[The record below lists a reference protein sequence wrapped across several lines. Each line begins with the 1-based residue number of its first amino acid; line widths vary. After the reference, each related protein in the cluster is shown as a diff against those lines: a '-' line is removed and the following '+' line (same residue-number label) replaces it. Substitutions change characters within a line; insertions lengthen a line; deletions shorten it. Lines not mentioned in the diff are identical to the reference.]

1 MYTFLEKKFKLI
13 LQLFSSLFLNWL
25 PWSVSSWWT
34 FYHGFDFN
42 FSPNTCFVCA
52 VFISA
57 PNQVPPLEGAEEENG
72 ATNNTGKSKRQNGLA
87 PHASMERKLL
97 KLLRILN

>member
-1 MYTFLEKKFKLI
+1 M
-13 LQLFSSLFLNWL
+13 
-25 PWSVSSWWT
+25 SSWWK

-42 FSPNTCFVCA
+42 FSPNTCINQSCIVCA

-87 PHASMERKLL
+87 PHASMERKPL